1 MNSSGVRAHSLSR
14 FTTYVQ
20 RRWALYVMLIPAFVL
35 LLIFSYLP
43 MYGVVVAFQ
52 KFNPAI
58 GFFNSPWVGWANF
71 ERLFN
76 LPNFWQLVKNTLMLS
91 VGKIITIQ
99 LFAITFAILLD
110 QATHTG
116 FRRAVQSMVYLP
128 YFLSWIVM
136 GGIIIDILSPSGMV
150 NQALV
155 ALGLERI
162 IFLGSNVWFQPTILI
177 TNLWKDGGWATIIYL
192 AALTGIDTELYSAA
206 AVDGA
211 GRWGRIWHVSLPGI
225 LPIIILVACLNLGN
239 VLNAGF
245 EQIITLYN
253 PVVYRT
259 GDVLDTFVYRSG
271 ILQAQYGL
279 AGALGLV
286 KSFISM
292 ALILTSWW
300 LVQRYSNFRIF

>member
-76 LPNFWQLVKNTLMLS
+76 LPNFWQLVQNTLMLS

>member
-110 QATHTG
+110 QATHTR

-286 KSFISM
+286 KGFISM

-300 LVQRYSNFRIF
+300 LVQRYSDFRIF